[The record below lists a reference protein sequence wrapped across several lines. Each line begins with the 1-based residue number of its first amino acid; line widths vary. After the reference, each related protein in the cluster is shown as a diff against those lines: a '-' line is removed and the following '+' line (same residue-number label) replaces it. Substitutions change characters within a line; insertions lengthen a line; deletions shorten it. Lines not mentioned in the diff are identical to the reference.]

1 MFCFHCG
8 KEIADSQE
16 FCQYCGARVEVS
28 TPGPGAGAREKTPWE
43 DRAAQGSFKGLYKT
57 VKGALVSPAEFFKK
71 MAVTGGLMDPIL
83 YALIVGMV
91 GVIFSYLWQI
101 LFQGAIQNYLP
112 VEIKKMPG
120 YNIFPTLG
128 LAVLAVLMPFM
139 IILGLFIWSG
149 ILHVFLMMVKGTK
162 AGFEATFRVVSYS
175 YGTNVLNII
184 PFCGGIIAWVWS
196 IVLAIIGLKE
206 AHETSGG
213 KAAFAVL
220 FPFLLCCGL
229 AVAVGL
235 LMMGVIAASIGAT
248 AQH

>member
-1 MFCFHCG
+1 MFCPHCG
-8 KEIADSQE
+8 KEIADGQE
-16 FCQYCGARVEVS
+16 FCQYCGARVEEP
-28 TPGPGAGAREKTPWE
+28 TPGAGAREKTPWE
-43 DRAAQGSFKGLYKT
+43 DRAAQGSFNGLLKT
-57 VKGALVSPAEFFKK
+57 VKGALFGPAEFFRK

-101 LFQGAIQNYLP
+101 LFQGTIQNYLP
-112 VEIKKMPG
+112 VEMKKMPG
-120 YNIFPTLG
+120 FNIFPTLG

-229 AVAVGL
+229 VVAVGL
-235 LMMGVIAASIGAT
+235 LMMGLIAASIGAT

>member
-1 MFCFHCG
+1 
-8 KEIADSQE
+8 
-16 FCQYCGARVEVS
+16 
-28 TPGPGAGAREKTPWE
+28 
-43 DRAAQGSFKGLYKT
+43 
-57 VKGALVSPAEFFKK
+57 
-71 MAVTGGLMDPIL
+71 
-83 YALIVGMV
+83 
-91 GVIFSYLWQI
+91 
-101 LFQGAIQNYLP
+101 
-112 VEIKKMPG
+112 
-120 YNIFPTLG
+120 
-128 LAVLAVLMPFM
+128 MPFM

-196 IVLAIIGLKE
+196 IVLSIIGLKE

>member
-1 MFCFHCG
+1 MFCPHCG
-8 KEIADSQE
+8 KEIADSHE
-16 FCQYCGARVEVS
+16 FCQYCGDGVRVEGS
-28 TPGPGAGAREKTPWE
+28 APGAGEREKTPWE
-43 DRAAQGSFKGLYKT
+43 DRAAQGAFKGLLKT
-57 VKGALVSPAEFFKK
+57 VKGALFSPVEFFKK
-71 MAVTGGLMDPIL
+71 MAVTGGFLDPIL
-83 YALIVGMV
+83 YGLIVVMV

-101 LFQGAIQNYLP
+101 LFQGSIQNYLP
-112 VEIKKMPG
+112 AEMKKMPWF
-120 YNIFPTLG
+120 NIFPTLG

-162 AGFEATFRVVSYS
+162 NGFEATFRVVSYS
-175 YGTNVLNII
+175 YSPNILNVI
-184 PFCGGIIAWVWS
+184 PFCGGVIAWVWS
-196 IVLAIIGLKE
+196 IVLAVIGLKE

-229 AVAVGL
+229 AVAVAL
-235 LMMGVIAASIGAT
+235 LMMGVMAASIGAA